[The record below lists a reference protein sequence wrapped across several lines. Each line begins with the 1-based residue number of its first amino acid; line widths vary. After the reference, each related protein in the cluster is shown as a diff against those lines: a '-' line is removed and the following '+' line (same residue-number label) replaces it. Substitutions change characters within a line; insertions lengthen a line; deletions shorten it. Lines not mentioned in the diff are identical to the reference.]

1 MSIVQGVGGAGNFS
15 GQINKIIQEMNE
27 TKKIVQD
34 VFKKLEEFKATTDKA
49 IAKEKVKKAEE
60 KIEKL
65 RKLVKQVAP
74 RLTQALAK
82 IEEQIDEL
90 KKQLQMPV

>member
-1 MSIVQGVGGAGNFS
+1 MMGISGVSGAGNFS
-15 GQINKIIQEMNE
+15 VQINNIIQEMNE

-34 VFKKLEEFKATTDKA
+34 VFKKLEEFKAITDKE
-49 IAKEKVKKAEE
+49 IAKEKIKKAEE

-65 RKLVKQVAP
+65 RKQIKQVAP
-74 RLTQALAK
+74 RLTQALVK

>member
-1 MSIVQGVGGAGNFS
+1 MMGITGISGGGNIS

-27 TKKIVQD
+27 TKQIVQD

-49 IAKEKVKKAEE
+49 IAKEKIKKAEE

-65 RKLVKQVAP
+65 RKLIKQVAP
-74 RLTQALAK
+74 RMTQALGK

-90 KKQLQMPV
+90 KKQLQMPL